1 LETFLRRWPLG
12 PRQTLEAGGYAGPN
26 RRTLPSYTNP
36 HRKDTHR
43 VSQPTHHPDN
53 NRKERIERRVEERA
67 EILAVAIGGFS
78 VMDNQPG
85 VLSGSMKRF

>member
-1 LETFLRRWPLG
+1 
-12 PRQTLEAGGYAGPN
+12 
-26 RRTLPSYTNP
+26 
-36 HRKDTHR
+36 

-53 NRKERIERRVEERA
+53 NRKERIERRVEERP

>member
-1 LETFLRRWPLG
+1 
-12 PRQTLEAGGYAGPN
+12 
-26 RRTLPSYTNP
+26 
-36 HRKDTHR
+36 

-53 NRKERIERRVEERA
+53 NRTERIERRVEERA

-85 VLSGSMKRF
+85 VLSDSMKRF